1 MKASICNK
9 ELKKEIFIVV
19 LAIGRMYCWSLRGE
33 NSNRKFCLVSMDET
47 YYPNLKYNGD
57 KIYHYH
63 FSIYC
68 LAILLMVFGYRLFRL
83 SISQEFIPIKIL
95 SKISKYIRD
104 KVEKKMNYI
113 HLYSNI

>member
-1 MKASICNK
+1 MKGNVYNK

-19 LAIGRMYCWSLRGE
+19 LAIERMYCWSLRGE
-33 NSNRKFCLVSMDET
+33 DTKRKFCLVSMDKT

-57 KIYHYH
+57 KIYHYQ

-83 SISQEFIPIKIL
+83 SISQEFIPI
-95 SKISKYIRD
+95 
-104 KVEKKMNYI
+104 
-113 HLYSNI
+113 